1 MTGTAAE
8 TGEAPQ
14 GKGERAGLRGLSEH
28 ELLLLGVSTGVVEQV
43 ISQPLLYWKNSF
55 IQGLPFTANPSIV
68 YRGTFA
74 AVSNMAALTGLQFLS
89 SGFFQRA
96 IVGDTSV
103 KMGWGQE
110 VTCGFFGGAMS
121 GPVCCAL
128 ELTMIQQQR
137 FGGSFVGTCAR
148 IIRSHGAHGLMRG
161 LFCST
166 FREAFY
172 TAGYLGI
179 VPATQQYVKESYPA
193 VDPSVGNSVG
203 AIGGGLLCAALSQ
216 PLDTA
221 KTCMQGDI
229 EKKKYG
235 GTVATMRVLYKEHG
249 SVLAIYRG
257 YTWRAVYCIFDFFAL
272 DYLQSK
278 IAPILFPSRCG

>member
-1 MTGTAAE
+1 V
-8 TGEAPQ
+8 
-14 GKGERAGLRGLSEH
+14 ERSLRKLTEQDLLVLGL
-28 ELLLLGVSTGVVEQV
+28 STGVVEQV

-55 IQGLPFTANPSIV
+55 IQGLPFTMNPRV
-68 YRGTFA
+68 LYRGTFA
-74 AVSNMAALTGLQFLS
+74 AASNMAALTGLQFLT
-89 SGFFQRA
+89 SGMLQRVL
-96 IVGDTSV
+96 VGDTSV

-110 VTCGFFGGAMS
+110 VGCAFLGGALS

-148 IIRSHGAHGLMRG
+148 IVRSQGPQGLMRG
-161 LFCST
+161 LACST
-166 FREAFY
+166 GREALY

-179 VPATQQYVKESYPA
+179 VPATQTYLKEA
-193 VDPSVGNSVG
+193 HGCDPVLGNSVG

-229 EKKKYG
+229 EKQKYG
-235 GTVATMRVLYKEHG
+235 GTLATMRTLRKEYG

-272 DYLQSK
+272 DYLSK
-278 IAPILFPSRCG
+278 KIGPILYPGRCD